1 MTPAGGPVPVVAR
14 RDVPPATSARRS
26 LPLTPAPKCEAILVP
41 PLVLGIAATA
51 ALAAVEV
58 AFEGLP
64 WSLAVPRALLLGFA
78 SMVAAAVLL
87 CAVRSRGSLASLTV
101 APLAA
106 LGAAAATGMVVPGPD
121 PSFVAL
127 AAAAVLG
134 SLAPYLWRPWQDHW
148 TRDRVERV
156 SLLAS
161 TTVTAINAIERL
173 EAVPWVRVSSVLIP
187 DTDVEAAVRLLDRP
201 VANAV
206 RGGPRLEHVVIVS
219 SPMKDPSLGRAMAE
233 LVARGHEL
241 TSESAEMRT
250 AEGRVDTSRADPLN
264 LLLGRPR
271 SRMLDASSRIL
282 DIVGSLVLL
291 VVASPLLL
299 ACALAVVVTDGF
311 PVFYRQRR
319 VGLGGRPFDVIKF
332 RSMRRDAE
340 KLSGPVWASEEDP
353 RITKVGRFL
362 RRYRLDEL
370 PQLWNVLVGQMALV
384 GPRPERPHF
393 CDVLREQVPLFELRT
408 IVRPGLTGWAQ
419 VRLAYGAS
427 ADDARAKLE
436 YDLFYV
442 TRRSFWFD
450 LAVLVETAKVVLTGA
465 GSR

>member
-1 MTPAGGPVPVVAR
+1 
-14 RDVPPATSARRS
+14 
-26 LPLTPAPKCEAILVP
+26 
-41 PLVLGIAATA
+41 
-51 ALAAVEV
+51 
-58 AFEGLP
+58 
-64 WSLAVPRALLLGFA
+64 
-78 SMVAAAVLL
+78 MVASAVLL
-87 CAVRSRGSLASLTV
+87 CAVRSRGSLASLTA

-106 LGAAAATGMVVPGPD
+106 LGAAAAAGVVVPGPA
-121 PSFVAL
+121 PSFLVL
-127 AAAAVLG
+127 AAAAALG
-134 SLAPYLWRPWQDHW
+134 SAAPYLWRPWQDRW
-148 TRDRVERV
+148 TRARIERV

-161 TTVTAINAIERL
+161 TTVGAINAIERL
-173 EAVPWVRVSSVLIP
+173 ETVPWVRVSSVLIP
-187 DTDVEAAVRLLDRP
+187 DTDVDAATHLLGRP
-201 VANAV
+201 VAAGA

-219 SPMKDPSLGRAMAE
+219 SPLKDPSLGRAMAE

-241 TSESAEMRT
+241 TSESAELRT
-250 AEGRVDTSRADPLN
+250 AEGRIDTSRADPLN

-271 SRMLDASSRIL
+271 SRTLDASSRIL

-291 VVASPLLL
+291 AVASPVLV
-299 ACALAVVVTDGF
+299 ACAVAVVVTDGF
-311 PVFYRQRR
+311 PIFYRQRR
-319 VGLGGRPFDVIKF
+319 VGRGGRPFDVVKF

-340 KLSGPVWASEEDP
+340 SLSGPVWATEEDP
-353 RITKVGRFL
+353 RVTKVGRFL